1 MKLLF
6 LTTYNV
12 SLEREHVFTK
22 NVWKELSKL
31 SYANLSSILFTNN
44 VINSKIDIEN
54 RDGREYYLLKIPQ
67 AKQYDKDYIIDSIYK
82 LFKYACPDVIHS
94 NMIEG
99 YDIFVAKRLNIPIV
113 LTIHIG
119 GFICPR
125 GGGNGFLM
133 YNDTIC
139 NRIIGNVCM
148 KCGCMDLPLPH
159 LSYAL
164 LKLIPKSLVEFVSSG
179 IKNKNLFYITPFIN
193 KYIKIQDRKNYIQL
207 LAYAHVIAANY
218 RLVSL
223 LEQNGVP
230 TSNIHL
236 IPHGVKNRTKLPFP
250 NYNEKVKFYYLG
262 RIQYSKG
269 LHILMN
275 AFEGVDKDKYELHII
290 GGSGKARNELA
301 YWRRIKSYSHGKNVI
316 FHGRLPNE
324 RIEEVIQNC
333 HVMIHPAIFLE
344 VYGIAIA
351 ESLSMG
357 RPVLATKC
365 GGAEMQIKDGY
376 NGWLIKPNSVEEMRS
391 KIVYIINHFDEVYSC
406 AQRTCLPHSISLYA
420 KELQSTYKCLIDNK
434 SDKANILCYL

>member
-82 LFKYACPDVIHS
+82 LFKYVCPDLIHS

-99 YDIFVAKRLNIPIV
+99 YDIAVAKSLNIPIV

-133 YNDTIC
+133 YNDSIC
-139 NRIIGNVCM
+139 NSPIGGVCM

-159 LSYAL
+159 LSYML
-164 LKLIPKSLVEFVSSG
+164 LKLTPKSIVEFIYDKV
-179 IKNKNLFYITPFIN
+179 KNRNIFYITPFIN
-193 KYIKIQDRKNYIQL
+193 KYIQIQDRKNYIQL
-207 LAYAHVIAANY
+207 LSYAHVIAANY

-223 LEQNGVP
+223 LKLNGVP

-236 IPHGVKNRTKLPFP
+236 IPHGVKCRARLSLPD
-250 NYNEKVKFYYLG
+250 YDGKVKFYYLG

-275 AFEGVDKDKYELHII
+275 AFDGVDKDKYELHII
-290 GGSGKARNELA
+290 GDAELA
-301 YWRRIKSYSHGKNVI
+301 RKEQRYYSHIKSLAKNKNVI
-316 FHGRLPNE
+316 FHGRLPND
-324 RIEEVIQNC
+324 RIEEVIQDC
-333 HVMIHPAIFLE
+333 HVMIHPTICLE
-344 VYGIAIA
+344 IYGIAIA

-357 RPVLATKC
+357 RPVLATRC

-376 NGWLIKPNSVEEMRS
+376 NGWLIEPNSVIEMRNR
-391 KIVYIINHFDEVYSC
+391 IVYIINHFDEVYSC
-406 AQRTCLPHSISLYA
+406 AQQTSLPYSIGEYCQS
-420 KELQSTYKCLIDNK
+420 LQSVYREII
-434 SDKANILCYL
+434 S